1 MNSNVGLKIGVS
13 ASIMPISIIING
25 FVLMKIWEM
34 FIVTTLGLP
43 PLTIVSAAGLTLVI
57 NFIFSKIDWDEK
69 MEKAELSEFFNKIIA
84 HNIVTPFLILL
95 LGYILSLF
103 L

>member
-1 MNSNVGLKIGVS
+1 MNNNVGLKIGVS
-13 ASIMPISIIING
+13 ALMIPISIIIHG
-25 FVLMKIWEM
+25 FVLMKIWGM

-57 NFIFSKIDWDEK
+57 KFIFSKIDWDEK
-69 MEKAELSEFFNKIIA
+69 MEKAELSEFFNKVIA
-84 HNIVTPFLILL
+84 HNIISPFLILL
-95 LGYILSLF
+95 VGYVLSLF